1 MGKWSTPRRATL
13 MLKRARADSE
23 IPRIRNWPAKP
34 GILGFAAYK
43 AGITHA
49 IITDSNKKSRTS
61 GKEVTIPVTV
71 LECPPLFVAGFR
83 GYQATPYGFKVA
95 GEVWADKLPK
105 HIGRS
110 IRIRQKGTSADQ
122 LKKLEKVTGTL
133 AFIRLITSTQPDLVS
148 GLPKKAP
155 DIMEQAIGGSVADQ
169 MAKAKDALGKELPI
183 ADVFK
188 TGETVD
194 AFAISKGKG
203 FQGVIKRFGAKM
215 QKRKTEHT
223 REIACIGSKT
233 PSKVSPRTP
242 MAGQMGYQQR
252 FSLDHMIVK
261 FSEPITPK
269 GGWPNYGVCNNNCV
283 LIRGSVPGPVNRL
296 IRLRKSIRKDLN
308 FDAPEISYL
317 SLEAKN

>member
-1 MGKWSTPRRATL
+1 
-13 MLKRARADSE
+13 MLKRSRASSE
-23 IPRIRNWPAKP
+23 IPRIRNWPNKP

-49 IITDSNKKSRTS
+49 LIIDSNKKSRTA
-61 GKEVTIPVTV
+61 GKEVSIPVTV

-83 GYQATPYGFKVA
+83 GYQTTPYGFKVS

-105 HIGRS
+105 HIDRA

-122 LKKLEKVTGTL
+122 LKKFEKVSNTL
-133 AFIRLITSTQPDLVS
+133 TFIRLITSTQPDKVS
-148 GLPKKAP
+148 GLPKKEP
-155 DIMEQAIGGSVADQ
+155 DIMEQAIGGSVTDQ
-169 MAKAKDALGKELPI
+169 LIKAKDVLGKELSI

-188 TGETVD
+188 GGETID
-194 AFAISKGKG
+194 AFAVSKGKG
-203 FQGVIKRFGAKM
+203 FQGVIKRFGAKL
-215 QKRKTEHT
+215 QKRKTETT
-223 REIACIGSKT
+223 RKIGTLGART
-233 PSKVSPRTP
+233 PSKVSWRTP

-252 FSLDHMIVK
+252 FSLNHMIVK

-283 LIRGSVPGPVNRL
+283 LIRGSLPGPINRL
-296 IRLRKSIRKDLN
+296 IRLRKSIRKDYD
-308 FDAPEISYL
+308 FSAPEMTYL